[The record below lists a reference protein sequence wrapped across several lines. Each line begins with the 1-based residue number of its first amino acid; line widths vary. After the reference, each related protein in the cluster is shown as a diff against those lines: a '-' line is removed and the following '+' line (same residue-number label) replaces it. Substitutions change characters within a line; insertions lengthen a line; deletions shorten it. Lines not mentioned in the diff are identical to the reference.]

1 MNDNLKLYVVKVEH
15 TVAVG
20 ANNEEEAKSLVLDL
34 VANSYESRHETGLP
48 EPIVNASQATK
59 MDDVPLIW
67 RSCSLFNTDDTDNL
81 TASVLLEDAYAKKK
95 RAQDKFA
102 KTFIKEIQEL
112 RDAGFNELEVSNI
125 IYFHGVK

>member
-20 ANNEEEAKSLVLDL
+20 ANNEEEAKSFVLDL
-34 VANSYESRHETGLP
+34 VTNSYESRHETGLP
-48 EPIVNASQATK
+48 GPTLNVYQATK

-81 TASVLLEDAYAKKK
+81 TASVLLEDAYSKKK
-95 RAQDKFA
+95 IAKHNFA
-102 KTFIKEIQEL
+102 NRLRKEIQEL
-112 RDAGFNELEVSNI
+112 KDAGFDDKEIRNI
-125 IYFHGVK
+125 ISFKD